1 MNQYKNLDTLSKNT
15 IGSDNLNAVKI
26 PIRPITAKNH
36 SSYNT
41 TGGMMNLRAS
51 TRHNPNVLAAHNIY
65 SGATST
71 SLAISHYGKKSDVN
85 INSATSLTGNKKSM
99 IENHVMSLKQYP

>member
-1 MNQYKNLDTLSKNT
+1 
-15 IGSDNLNAVKI
+15 
-26 PIRPITAKNH
+26 
-36 SSYNT
+36 
-41 TGGMMNLRAS
+41 MNLRAS